1 MTKYLFILLWVSL
14 LTPAIKAETST
25 NDFEAELRLLES
37 RDLLQEEKAELLVE
51 KMSTQNN
58 SNRENDVIEDSVST
72 KKAATTT
79 TTTPTGPDSEPGP
92 LNPTTTKKT
101 RRIPSR

>member
-1 MTKYLFILLWVSL
+1 MTKYLFILLSALL

-37 RDLLQEEKAELLVE
+37 RNLIQEEKAEILVE
-51 KMSTQNN
+51 KMSAQNN
-58 SNRENDVIEDSVST
+58 SNRENDIVEDSVST
-72 KKAATTT
+72 KKAATSKVIT
-79 TTTPTGPDSEPGP
+79 DSELEPF
-92 LNPTTTKKT
+92 NPPTAKKT